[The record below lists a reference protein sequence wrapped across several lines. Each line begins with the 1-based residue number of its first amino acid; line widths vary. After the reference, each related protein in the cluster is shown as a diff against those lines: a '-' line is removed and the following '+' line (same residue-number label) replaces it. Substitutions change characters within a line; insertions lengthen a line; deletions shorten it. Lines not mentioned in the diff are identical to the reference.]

1 MKELFDVALVMLAP
15 IVVCALLFVLT
26 AAIFVFVK
34 VAVVWL
40 MRIWEDL

>member
-1 MKELFDVALVMLAP
+1 MKELFDVVLGMLAP
-15 IVVCALLFVLT
+15 IVVGALLFVLT

-40 MRIWEDL
+40 MKIWEDL

>member
-1 MKELFDVALVMLAP
+1 MFAVLAAMLAP
-15 IVVCALLFVLT
+15 IAVGALLFVLT
-26 AAIFVFVK
+26 AATFVFAK

>member
-1 MKELFDVALVMLAP
+1 MTDLLVALVAMLAP
-15 IVVCALLFVLT
+15 IAACALLFVLT

-34 VAVVWL
+34 AAVVWL

>member
-1 MKELFDVALVMLAP
+1 MSELFATLAAMLAP
-15 IVVCALLFVLT
+15 LAVGALLFVLT

-34 VAVVWL
+34 AAVVWL

>member
-1 MKELFDVALVMLAP
+1 MMGLICAFVMMLAP
-15 IVVCALLFVLT
+15 VAAGALLLVLT

-40 MRIWEDL
+40 MKIWEDL

>member
-1 MKELFDVALVMLAP
+1 MKELFAVVFGMLAP
-15 IVVCALLFVLT
+15 LAAGALLFVLT

>member
-1 MKELFDVALVMLAP
+1 MSGLFAALAAMLAP
-15 IVVCALLFVLT
+15 IAVGALLFVLT
-26 AAIFVFVK
+26 TAIFVFVK